1 MGNQRP
7 SFAKRQREADLKD
20 KARAKR
26 ERRAAKAEETP
37 GTKGPE
43 IAWDEAVRY
52 VESPMPPVVTP
63 DPDDNS
69 GAGSPSGPS
78 SSGSSSSGSSSSG
91 SSSSGS
97 SSSGSGPTNP

>member
-26 ERRAAKAEETP
+26 ERRTAKAAETP
-37 GTKGPE
+37 GTKGPA

-52 VESPMPPVVTP
+52 VESPMPPTVTP
-63 DPDDNS
+63 DPGDDTS
-69 GAGSPSGPS
+69 GT
-78 SSGSSSSGSSSSG
+78 SGSSGNN
-91 SSSSGS
+91 
-97 SSSGSGPTNP
+97 NP